1 MVDPTTVNTSL
12 AIPIR
17 GSDVGTWDLPVNG
30 NFNAID
36 SMFGGVTTIA
46 LAAANV
52 TLLSTQGQQAVIRF
66 TGTLAND
73 VQVVLPNI
81 IKGWTVDNRLT
92 NSPSTGFVA
101 QIVTPGSSFGIGAAP
116 SNSEIYYDGVGIYY
130 RNLERV
136 GTYVDFAGS
145 QVPRWVSFCSGTQP
159 YLLCNGTT
167 FSSATYP
174 ILTSLLGSTT
184 LPDARGRVRMMSN
197 QGTGRVTVF
206 NGDTLFLGGGD
217 QQVQAH
223 THTGSG
229 TTSDVSAD
237 HTHTGSGSTP
247 VSGTTSTESV
257 FHTHT
262 GSGTTGFVS
271 ADHSHTGSGTTS
283 VEQQGFNF
291 NFSGTT
297 SDISANHTHSYTRAF
312 SNGVLF
318 DTGITTTVAN
328 GTDSPQT
335 GTVSNGHTHT
345 YSGTTGTQN
354 QNHTHTYSFT
364 TSGISANHTHTYSF
378 TSANQSVLHTHT
390 FSASGAYSFTTSGA
404 SNGHTH
410 TYSFTT
416 ASFGAGASLNMQPTY
431 VGGITMIRAA

>member
-30 NFNAID
+30 NFNIID
-36 SMFGGVTTIA
+36 NMFGGVTTII
-46 LAAANV
+46 LTNVNV
-52 TLLSTQGQQAVIRF
+52 TLLSSQAQASVIRL
-66 TGTLAND
+66 TGTLTGNVNIVMASIFKGLRFDNQLLNSLSSFCAFAATAGSTYFAGIPPGVTDMFYDGTKIDYANLGKVGEYWD
-73 VQVVLPNI
+73 CATA
-81 IKGWTVDNRLT
+81 TV
-92 NSPSTGFVA
+92 PSWVA
-101 QIVTPGSSFGIGAAP
+101 QSSKP
-116 SNSEIYYDGVGIYY
+116 
-130 RNLERV
+130 
-136 GTYVDFAGS
+136 
-145 QVPRWVSFCSGTQP
+145 P
-159 YLLCNGTT
+159 YLICNGTT
-167 FSSATYP
+167 FSSGTYP
-174 ILTSLLGSTT
+174 VLANTLGSTT
-184 LPDARGRVRMMSN
+184 TPDARGRVRMMSN
-197 QGTGRVTVF
+197 LGTGRVTVF
-206 NGDTLFLGGGD
+206 NGDTLYLGGGD

-262 GSGTTGFVS
+262 GSGTTSFVS
-271 ADHSHTGSGTTS
+271 ADHTHTGSGTTS

-297 SDISANHTHSYTRAF
+297 SDISANHTHSYTTAQF
-312 SNGVLF
+312 LGILADVGSQ
-318 DTGITTTVAN
+318 TGLPNNSA
-328 GTDSPQT
+328 SPQT